1 MLSGLQTHPLSAC
14 EDFMPPVLFIPLGQ
28 TGGHVHLLHDLAP
41 ADAGVVRTE
50 GDLALLGRVWDDALL
65 GAAEVV
71 IEQILEPHAGD
82 HEEGPA
88 VATPLLDILPRPVR

>member
-50 GDLALLGRVWDDALL
+50 GDLALLGRVWDDALI
-65 GAAEVV
+65 GAADVV
-71 IEQILEPHAGD
+71 IEQLLEPHAGGYY
-82 HEEGPA
+82 EGRA
-88 VATPLLDILPRPVR
+88 VAMPFRDLLPRT